1 MKLSELVRAERVVVP
16 LESTTLAQAA
26 LALVERVTATGAVD
40 DPDKLRSRVQEGR
53 GEDMVMLGDRA
64 FLTHYRTDAVLELVV
79 AVGVAAGPI
88 PRDEHDAESPQA
100 RLIVLIVAPPR
111 QAARYLQ
118 VLGAFSRLLS
128 RPEVVEAWL
137 AAASAAEVAGL
148 PALGEI
154 EIAPHLAVRDVM
166 TIRPHTTRPDAVLRD
181 AARDMVRAGVGGLPV
196 VDADGMLVGM
206 LSERELMR
214 HMLTN
219 AVFLGGGRGGAHGES
234 ARHAAGADHAR
245 RTVRDV
251 MTRQVLCVSPDQ
263 PLAEVASVM
272 SNKDVERV
280 PVVRDG
286 RLVGFLTRGDIV
298 RKLIGS

>member
-1 MKLSELVRAERVVVP
+1 MKLSDLVRAERVVTP
-16 LESTTLAQAA
+16 LDATTLAGAA
-26 LALVERVTATGAVD
+26 LVLVERITATGVVD
-40 DPDKLRSRVQEGR
+40 DPDKLRSRVEEGR
-53 GEDMVMLGDRA
+53 GEDIVMLGDRA
-64 FLTHYRTDAVLELVV
+64 FLTHYRSDAVLELVA
-79 AVGVAAGPI
+79 AVGVAASPI
-88 PRDEHDAESPQA
+88 ARDETDAESQQA

-128 RPEVVEAWL
+128 RPDVVEAWL
-137 AAASAAEVAGL
+137 AAETPADIAAL

-166 TIRPHTTRPDAVLRD
+166 AVLPRTTRPETALRD

-196 VDADGMLVGM
+196 VDAEGMLVGM

-214 HMLTN
+214 HMLAN
-219 AVFLGGGRGGAHGES
+219 AAFLGGGRGGREPTRRGSASEH
-234 ARHAAGADHAR
+234 ARH
-245 RTVRDV
+245 TVRDV

>member
-1 MKLSELVRAERVVVP
+1 VKLSELVRAERVVTP
-16 LESTTLAQAA
+16 LEATTLASAA
-26 LALVERVTATGAVD
+26 SVLIARVAATGAVD
-40 DPDKLRSRVQEGR
+40 DPDKLHARLEEGR
-53 GEDMVMLGDRA
+53 GEDIVMLGDRA
-64 FLTHYRTDAVLELVV
+64 FLTHCRSDAVLELVV
-79 AVGVAAGPI
+79 AVGVAATPI
-88 PRDEHDAESPQA
+88 PRDELDPESQQA

-128 RPEVVEAWL
+128 RADVVESWL
-137 AAASAAEVAGL
+137 AAATPAEIVAL

-154 EIAPHLAVRDVM
+154 EITPHLAVRDVM
-166 TIRPHTTRPDAVLRD
+166 TIRPHTTHPDVVLRD

-214 HMLTN
+214 HMLNSAT
-219 AVFLGGGRGGAHGES
+219 FLGGARGG
-234 ARHAAGADHAR
+234 HAEVSRYGADHTR

>member
-1 MKLSELVRAERVVVP
+1 MKLSDLVRVERVVTP
-16 LESTTLAQAA
+16 LDATTLEAAA
-26 LALVERVTATGAVD
+26 LVLVERITGAGVVD
-40 DPDKLRSRVQEGR
+40 DPAKLRSRVEEGR
-53 GEDMVMLGDRA
+53 GEDIVMLGDRA

-79 AVGVAAGPI
+79 AVGVAASPI
-88 PRDEHDAESPQA
+88 PRDAQDAESQQA

-128 RPEVVEAWL
+128 RADVVEAWL
-137 AAASAAEVAGL
+137 AAQTPAEIAGL
-148 PALGEI
+148 AALGEI
-154 EIAPHLAVRDVM
+154 EITPHLAVRDVM
-166 TIRPHTTRPDAVLRD
+166 TIRPHTTRPEVVLRD
-181 AARDMVRAGVGGLPV
+181 AAREMVRAGVGGLPV

-214 HMLTN
+214 HMLVN
-219 AVFLGGGRGGAHGES
+219 AAFFGGGRGAHGES
-234 ARHAAGADHAR
+234 VRHAGGADHTR

-263 PLAEVASVM
+263 QLAEVASVM